1 MSRYASETSVSQDRS
16 RAEIERTLQRYG
28 ADMFSYGWK
37 DEGDDVLYARIGFKM
52 NNCRMFNNNE

>member
-1 MSRYASETSVSQDRS
+1 
-16 RAEIERTLQRYG
+16 
-28 ADMFSYGWK
+28 MFSYGWK